1 MRGVQNAGDVI
12 GLTGLYTANNFR
24 PFKPR
29 RCLSDPSVI
38 VRTLERQA
46 SESSLYIEAA
56 LILCARMASCH
67 TFINIL
73 AAAPV
78 YRQGVAI
85 DGAGTVETAR
95 RVVTAVGANVTSGG
109 QGTFIYIFT
118 SSAIYVTELVATAA
132 VTLVGTVHIGALL
145 TTWGALT
152 LVQIITISAVSS

>member
-1 MRGVQNAGDVI
+1 MGGAHAEDGGEDGDVGGEGEVVVGYSQGHGQALDRLI
-12 GLTGLYTANNFR
+12 AKQAFASS
-24 PFKPR
+24 
-29 RCLSDPSVI
+29 LSNPSVI

-46 SESSLYIEAA
+46 SESSLHIEAA

-118 SSAIYVTELVATAA
+118 SSAI
-132 VTLVGTVHIGALL
+132 
-145 TTWGALT
+145 
-152 LVQIITISAVSS
+152 